1 MMKRD
6 LKDVTREY
14 ASDLRR
20 SGEKKMK
27 GEHVVE
33 ILTRQHG
40 GRYPVAMNDG
50 TRPTVCGALR
60 EALGKAPYDK
70 LCLPPKKGDFIVPE
84 LPSDAAP
91 DVVAAPPSLEALY
104 MRFPDNAADLLRDGA
119 LLVQLLSPAEVST
132 VLHQLSTQKTD
143 KKAPR
148 RLDHS
153 QGNGYAGEYADLT
166 KPLPDL
172 LQRCQDAAREWLID
186 HAGPLCEVK
195 RKEKRGGTDVT
206 VTMSG
211 EDALDKS
218 KALLL
223 RYGLGGINFAHRD
236 SCGDFQAL
244 LLLSQPGVDY
254 TGGEF
259 YLADANPPF
268 ETQPFPFAA
277 AGELLLFRGRQGHGA
292 VEWKHG
298 MQEVKAGSAKVTRR
312 VAVGFFQ

>member
-1 MMKRD
+1 MMVPQSCLMWDGKEGWESVYRSVPD
-6 LKDVTREY
+6 L
-14 ASDLRR
+14 
-20 SGEKKMK
+20 
-27 GEHVVE
+27 
-33 ILTRQHG
+33 
-40 GRYPVAMNDG
+40 
-50 TRPTVCGALR
+50 
-60 EALGKAPYDK
+60 
-70 LCLPPKKGDFIVPE
+70 
-84 LPSDAAP
+84 
-91 DVVAAPPSLEALY
+91 VVATCTAALAAEIAPPSLKALY
-104 MRFPDNAADLLRDGA
+104 TRFPDNAADLLRDGA
-119 LLVQLLSPAEVST
+119 LLVQLLNPAEVST

-172 LQRCQDAAREWLID
+172 LQRCQDAARKWLID

-195 RKEKRGGTDVT
+195 RKETRGGTDVT

-211 EDALDKS
+211 KDALDKS